1 MGKEVWNNQINNW
14 NKNLFYNPNKNI
26 LLKWLLKYGKKSD
39 RILDQ
44 GCGVGQ
50 YAFTVCKMGFK
61 NVTGMDFS
69 ASLIAQAKNNNKK
82 LRYKCKFVK
91 GDIRKMPFRDKTFDS
106 ILSAGTIEH
115 VPETDKAM
123 QELSRVLKKGRYL
136 IIHVPHKYSTFTILK
151 KIQQALGIWKL
162 GYEKSFSIP
171 YFRKLLEKNS
181 FKILEYKLSEF
192 KAGKHKIIGKLI
204 EIIDAPLYLF
214 GLGGHHMCFFCQRI
228 K

>member
-69 ASLIAQAKNNNKK
+69 ASLIAQAKNNNKW
-82 LRYKCKFVK
+82 
-91 GDIRKMPFRDKTFDS
+91 S
-106 ILSAGTIEH
+106 
-115 VPETDKAM
+115 
-123 QELSRVLKKGRYL
+123 
-136 IIHVPHKYSTFTILK
+136 
-151 KIQQALGIWKL
+151 
-162 GYEKSFSIP
+162 
-171 YFRKLLEKNS
+171 
-181 FKILEYKLSEF
+181 
-192 KAGKHKIIGKLI
+192 
-204 EIIDAPLYLF
+204 
-214 GLGGHHMCFFCQRI
+214 
-228 K
+228 